1 LFYWKQSCSSIAEV
15 AKQKQ
20 TALKIK
26 MTDIHNETVTLS
38 LPLTRL
44 LIEPAKVHMTGPA
57 FANTCMIGIFLSNTN
72 F

>member
-1 LFYWKQSCSSIAEV
+1 
-15 AKQKQ
+15 
-20 TALKIK
+20 